1 MRVASAQRRAFWP
14 KRWRTC
20 FLAVLG
26 VLLVATA
33 ASVRLVRRPTNEK
46 IEGRETTRLAYAI
59 FYSAGQTSSAVQL
72 LSSIYHPRNV
82 YVLHLDEKASDVEK
96 RVLQEVVRPMLPSN
110 VKLMDSSTITWG
122 GISIVLGTL
131 RAIAVLLEHFDS
143 QWDYF
148 INLSASDMPLMP
160 QSQIMHIL
168 ARMPARSNF
177 MSGAKFDKETAKHQY
192 NRRNGLVL
200 DPSLAVGSQAKRF
213 QSLSDRRESPTEF
226 MPYKGGGWLI
236 LHRSFAE
243 TSVSL
248 SNIWTGRLLSYF
260 SNWFAADESYFQTL
274 ACALWPDRIHHVL
287 KEDWRFIRWTGK
299 VHPDTLKGTEDL
311 IQAFTSGAFFAR
323 KFSFPSAERDVL
335 QELVHRHPATFA
347 QHSSSG
353 YQQVRDLH
361 FRLSSIGRGNGS
373 KLDEE
378 DVQGQ
383 FSQLEALRMEQ
394 SAAME
399 KRYAYA
405 IATHLCTPDSQVQVQ
420 QAERVG

>member
-1 MRVASAQRRAFWP
+1 
-14 KRWRTC
+14 
-20 FLAVLG
+20 
-26 VLLVATA
+26 
-33 ASVRLVRRPTNEK
+33 
-46 IEGRETTRLAYAI
+46 
-59 FYSAGQTSSAVQL
+59 
-72 LSSIYHPRNV
+72 
-82 YVLHLDEKASDVEK
+82 
-96 RVLQEVVRPMLPSN
+96 
-110 VKLMDSSTITWG
+110 
-122 GISIVLGTL
+122 
-131 RAIAVLLEHFDS
+131 
-143 QWDYF
+143 
-148 INLSASDMPLMP
+148 MPLMP

-236 LHRSFAE
+236 LHP
-243 TSVSL
+243 
-248 SNIWTGRLLSYF
+248 
-260 SNWFAADESYFQTL
+260 DESYFQTL